1 MNASSSW
8 RAQAPKENA
17 AKILQHAEGRLFEA
31 ADVEA
36 DLGLSRNIVYPALRR
51 LVAEKLTQLKL
62 RPMGAFGHT
71 LVKQCVSVPAVDAE
85 CDEAMSIR
93 VGLKR
98 LDAAEVQARLDS
110 RQASLVLFIALEPT
124 TSRTKGLLGFE
135 PWTNGDASRTIPFFL
150 LSL

>member
-1 MNASSSW
+1 VANQLRNFASLNASPSW
-8 RAQAPKENA
+8 RAQASKENA

-110 RQASLVLFIALEPT
+110 RQAFPCSLH
-124 TSRTKGLLGFE
+124 SLGAYYIKNE
-135 PWTNGDASRTIPFFL
+135 RPAGI
-150 LSL
+150 